1 MQIQPRLQEALIAA
15 HLSMGALVGVKKLSM
30 DTMEIV
36 AYPNWWHKS
45 DGYNNGEMGK
55 GVSESISKAT
65 RKIGLFFFLKI
76 IFIVHPHLSQ
86 EKKYILW
93 LRCFSHSERL
103 DWLFHNNMLP
113 FSSLKSHNRC
123 HSFKKKKKLSC

>member
-65 RKIGLFFFLKI
+65 RKIGLFFFFKDHFYSTSTLISRKKI
-76 IFIVHPHLSQ
+76 HLMTKMFFPQ
-86 EKKYILW
+86 WET
-93 LRCFSHSERL
+93 RL
-103 DWLFHNNMLP
+103 ALP
-113 FSSLKSHNRC
+113 Q
-123 HSFKKKKKLSC
+123 